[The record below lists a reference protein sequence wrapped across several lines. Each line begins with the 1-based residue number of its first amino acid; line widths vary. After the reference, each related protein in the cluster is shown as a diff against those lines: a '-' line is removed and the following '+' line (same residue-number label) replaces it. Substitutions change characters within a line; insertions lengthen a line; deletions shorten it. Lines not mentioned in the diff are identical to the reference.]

1 MWEKEKMFKLNKV
14 NFDLHEFV
22 DFSALK
28 LKQCEINTNFHD
40 FKSFYNDFF
49 EKVILISFCVYQK

>member
-1 MWEKEKMFKLNKV
+1 MFKLNKV

-28 LKQCEINTNFHD
+28 LKQCEINNNFHD

-49 EKVILISFCVYQK
+49 EKVILISFYVYQK